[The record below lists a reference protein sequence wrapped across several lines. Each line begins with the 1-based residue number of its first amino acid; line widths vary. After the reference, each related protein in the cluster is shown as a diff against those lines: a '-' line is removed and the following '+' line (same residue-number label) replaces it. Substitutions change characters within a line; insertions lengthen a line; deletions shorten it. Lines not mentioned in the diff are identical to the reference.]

1 MKVFITN
8 LYGVGG
14 TATKAQND
22 VTNIVRRDLQYGELG
37 IYCYMVE
44 SDSEEMLRTRLDGII
59 SSVGSG
65 DVVVLQTPTWNNMLF
80 EEKLMDKL
88 NARVGAKKIVFIHD
102 VIPLMFQNW
111 VVPLSRYIDL
121 YNRADLLIAP
131 SQAMVDFL
139 RSNGLTVKK
148 VVIQRMWDCV
158 LSVDSARRPQFK
170 KVLNFAGNPNKDAK
184 LAFVREWKYDNVQL
198 AVTVDNGDWAQDKNI
213 RFLGWFNNDN
223 LLAEAL
229 RNSGGFGLLWSE
241 NPYWREYMKKNA
253 SYKFSTYLAAGIPV
267 IVPSGIA
274 EEETVIRKNLGL
286 VVDSLDEAVERIEQM
301 SEDEYN
307 KMVESVESV
316 AYLLREGYF
325 TKKAL
330 TDAVFKLLY
339 E

>member
-22 VTNIVRRDLQYGELG
+22 VTDIVKRDLQYGELG
-37 IYCYMVE
+37 IYCYTVE

-88 NARVGAKKIVFIHD
+88 NVRVGAKKIVFIHD
-102 VIPLMFQNW
+102 VISLMFQNW
-111 VVPLSRYIDL
+111 VVPLGRYIDL

-148 VVIQRMWDCV
+148 VVIQRMWDCTV
-158 LSVDSARRPQFK
+158 SVDSARKPQFK
-170 KVLNFAGNPNKDAK
+170 KVINFAGNPNKDAK
-184 LAFVREWKYDNVQL
+184 FAFVKDWKYDTIQL
-198 AVTVDNGDWAQDKNI
+198 AVTADNGEWAQDKNI
-213 RFLGWFNNDN
+213 CFLGAFNNDN
-223 LLAEAL
+223 LLAEAF
-229 RNSGGFGLLWSE
+229 RKSGGFGLLWSE
-241 NPYWREYMKKNA
+241 DSYWNEYMKMSA
-253 SYKFSTYLAAGIPV
+253 SYELSTYLAAGIPV

-274 EEETVIRKNLGL
+274 EQELIIQKNLGF
-286 VVDSLDEAVERIEQM
+286 VVKSLDEAVERIEHM
-301 SEDEYN
+301 SEEEYGR
-307 KMVESVESV
+307 MVEHVESF

>member
-111 VVPLSRYIDL
+111 VVPFSRYIDL

>member
-1 MKVFITN
+1 MKVYITN

-22 VTNIVRRDLQYGELG
+22 VTNIVKRDLQYGELG

-44 SDSEEMLRTRLDGII
+44 SDSEEMLRTRLDGIVA
-59 SSVGSG
+59 SVGCD
-65 DVVVLQTPTWNNMLF
+65 DVVVLQAPTWNNMLF
-80 EEKLMDKL
+80 EEKLMDRL

-111 VVPLSRYIDL
+111 IVPLSRYIDL
-121 YNRADLLIAP
+121 YNRADLIIAP

-139 RSNGLTVKK
+139 RSNGLAVKK

-158 LSVDSARRPQFK
+158 VSVDLARKPQFN
-170 KVLNFAGNPNKDAK
+170 KVVNFAGNPNKDSK
-184 LAFVREWKYDNVQL
+184 LAFVKDWKFDNIQL
-198 AVTVDNGDWAQDKNI
+198 AVTVDNGEWAQGKNI
-213 RFLGWFNNDN
+213 RFLGWFNNDT
-223 LLAEAL
+223 LLAESL

-241 NPYWREYMKKNA
+241 VPYWREYMKKNA
-253 SYKFSTYLAAGIPV
+253 SYKFSTYLAAGIPI

-274 EEETVIRKNLGL
+274 EEETVVRKNLGI

-301 SEDEYN
+301 SEEEYN
-307 KMVESVESV
+307 GMVESVESFS
-316 AYLLREGYF
+316 YLLREGYF

>member
-37 IYCYMVE
+37 IYCYTVE

-59 SSVGSG
+59 SSVGIG